1 MADVTIYRDPAAIN
15 IVLVDGVPP
24 VDQSA
29 QVVQLTND
37 LATRTGERDTALADA
52 VAKQAKIDAAKAA
65 LA

>member
-1 MADVTIYRDPAAIN
+1 MADITLYKPAN
-15 IVLVDGVPP
+15 ITVDVKDGNPP

-29 QVVQLTND
+29 QVAQLTTD
-37 LATRTGERDTALADA
+37 LATRTTERDAALADA